1 MDPRDRADA
10 LLSRARAR
18 NGVVTPDNM
27 TSPMD
32 ASNTQQIPG
41 SFVRDIDRSQDPD
54 TTTKLPAS
62 VIEENDYLARE
73 EPTSSLDPV
82 GSQPTTPLTRRAAEP
97 TAEPA
102 EEAVQPRQ
110 QEPAEQEHDGL
121 IPTTRTQRGQSALSR
136 RLEGL

>member
-41 SFVRDIDRSQDPD
+41 SFVREIDRDQDPD

-62 VIEENDYLARE
+62 VIEDNDYLAHE
-73 EPTSSLDPV
+73 EPTSSMDPV
-82 GSQPTTPLTRRAAEP
+82 GSQPTTPLTRQSPGR
-97 TAEPA
+97 EPA
-102 EEAVQPRQ
+102 APRE
-110 QEPAEQEHDGL
+110 QEPAEQEHEGL
-121 IPTTRTQRGQSALSR
+121 IPTTRKQRGQSALSR